1 MKHGLL
7 DPASLQRMLYDTLDH
22 SDDFVLV
29 LEQSGDDAT
38 DWTIASAND
47 AFCRTTGLTHGELV
61 GRPFRT
67 LIADDADPAWN
78 AFVRAALAEGSFH
91 SELRCSRSNGTKF
104 WFGLHLMRVRESEPP
119 RFVVLGRDITTSLQA
134 KQQQAAIQGLLAK
147 VFLCVKAPVAI
158 VSETG
163 LISMTNPA
171 LDEMLGYAP
180 GKLIGK
186 LAVDCNA
193 PSARPAMIA
202 ARQRQVE
209 DGKDYS
215 VRTRLLRADGSE
227 VPAEIS
233 SITVQREDL
242 RRFRIITALPQPEGP
257 GPPTVIHIAG
267 KIKLVGLDEVKQ
279 ALGSRWAGVAARAMA
294 SAEHVVRKHCG
305 PRDTW
310 SRTADAGFLIC
321 YADATEDEA
330 SFRAATL
337 AREIRARL
345 IGDGETQAAAT
356 VTAIAASVEVP
367 HVPDRTDDML
377 AAAISE
383 RLNSRLAQIE
393 EQARNTLREAAQIST
408 CCLEPVY
415 NRRTHEIA
423 AHFARLPSELENR
436 LLAAYSALPTNERQ
450 DFDFDRLVL
459 GVAAEQALSE
469 IAKGGSQLILMN
481 VEFDVFLVRRRT
493 ERFVTA
499 CQALAS
505 RVRERLVL
513 VLSGMPKG
521 FPKSRTLE
529 CVTRIRPFCNG
540 VGFQSNNMEIPPVE
554 FSLLGASIVVLQNGK
569 GRIPSPKGSE
579 ALGKAIDALHACRAR
594 VLVRHV
600 PSWQAAKSLAGLGV
614 DLVSITNDEREPASA
629 AANA

>member
-38 DWTIASAND
+38 DWIIASAND

-67 LIADDADPAWN
+67 LIAHDADPAWN
-78 AFVRAALAEGSFH
+78 AIVRAALAEGSFH
-91 SELRCSRSNGTKF
+91 SELQCTRSDGAKF
-104 WFGLHLMRVRESEPP
+104 WFGLHLMRARESEPP

-158 VSETG
+158 VSENG

-180 GKLIGK
+180 GNLVGK

-193 PSARPAMIA
+193 PGARPAMIA

-215 VRTRLLRADGSE
+215 IRTRLLRADGGE

-242 RRFRIITALPQPEGP
+242 RRFRIITVLPQLE
-257 GPPTVIHIAG
+257 GPPTVIHVAG

-294 SAEHVVRKHCG
+294 SAEHVIRRHCG
-305 PRDTW
+305 SRDTW

-345 IGDGETQAAAT
+345 IGDGETEAAAT
-356 VTAIAASVEVP
+356 VSAIAAAVEVP

-377 AAAISE
+377 AAAINE
-383 RLNSRLAQIE
+383 RLHSRLAQIE
-393 EQARNTLREAAQIST
+393 EQARKTLAEAVQIAT
-408 CCLEPVY
+408 CRLEPVY
-415 NRRTHEIA
+415 NRRTQEVA
-423 AHFARLPSELENR
+423 AHFAGLPSELENR

-469 IAKGGSQLILMN
+469 IARGGSHLTLVN
-481 VEFDVFLVRRRT
+481 VDFDVFLVRRRT

-499 CQALAS
+499 CQALDG

-513 VLSGMPKG
+513 VLS
-521 FPKSRTLE
+521 
-529 CVTRIRPFCNG
+529 
-540 VGFQSNNMEIPPVE
+540 
-554 FSLLGASIVVLQNGK
+554 A
-569 GRIPSPKGSE
+569 
-579 ALGKAIDALHACRAR
+579 
-594 VLVRHV
+594 
-600 PSWQAAKSLAGLGV
+600 
-614 DLVSITNDEREPASA
+614 
-629 AANA
+629 